1 MELNATS
8 PAQYS
13 LSLWI
18 TGDTGGQPIYD
29 GDVRVALDVAPARI
43 FPSGREPH
51 SRMGI
56 AYFPLVWRVPA
67 TKQASLTE

>member
-1 MELNATS
+1 
-8 PAQYS
+8 
-13 LSLWI
+13 
-18 TGDTGGQPIYD
+18 
-29 GDVRVALDVAPARI
+29 VAPARI